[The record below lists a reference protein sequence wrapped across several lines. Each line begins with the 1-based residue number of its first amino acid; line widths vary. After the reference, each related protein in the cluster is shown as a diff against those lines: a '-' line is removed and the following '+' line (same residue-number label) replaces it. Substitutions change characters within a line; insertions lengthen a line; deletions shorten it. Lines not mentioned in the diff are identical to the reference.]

1 VAVKKEE
8 TGNFAFEYKE
18 DINQEADWRTMCI
31 DRWSW
36 IKEAMLSD
44 PTLSSSDISL
54 KALENTKKGVSKT
67 EDHVTKIIKENYKN
81 SHIKY
86 EEPKVNIPNIDWKRL
101 FLRLDLEDF
110 LKYIDMNPDFST
122 FYQKLFVCA

>member
-1 VAVKKEE
+1 
-8 TGNFAFEYKE
+8 
-18 DINQEADWRTMCI
+18 MCI

-44 PTLSSSDISL
+44 PTLSSSEISL

-67 EDHVTKIIKENYKN
+67 EDHVTKIINDNYKN

-86 EEPKVNIPNIDWKRL
+86 DEPKISIPAIDWKRL
-101 FLRLDLEDF
+101 FLRLDL
-110 LKYIDMNPDFST
+110 
-122 FYQKLFVCA
+122 